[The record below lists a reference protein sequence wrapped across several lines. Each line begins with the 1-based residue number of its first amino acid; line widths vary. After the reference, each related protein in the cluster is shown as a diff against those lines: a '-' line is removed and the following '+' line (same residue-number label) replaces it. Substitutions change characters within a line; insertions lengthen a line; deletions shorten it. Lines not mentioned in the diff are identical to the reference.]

1 MITTNWQARDLI
13 DASELTEEER
23 EEFDYLD
30 WDKIER
36 GEDSASFFR
45 YKGTLYDLGEFQRVP
60 TVSDG
65 LYQGWDGYQSD
76 TYFSGLLIKLTDD
89 GEGVIVGR
97 YCE

>member
-1 MITTNWQARDLI
+1 MVTTNWQARDLI
-13 DASELTEEER
+13 DGSELTKEDR

-45 YKGTLYDLGEFQRVP
+45 YKGTLYDLGEFMAVP
-60 TVSDG
+60 AYSNLPWRD
-65 LYQGWDGYQSD
+65 WDGYQSD
-76 TYFSGLLIKLTDD
+76 TYFSGLLVKYTEDC
-89 GEGVIVGR
+89 EGVIVGR